1 MQFVVQTVL
10 CLFLLFGT
18 LATLTKGRTGTVIT
32 AGGIAGVML
41 AKHLWLPALFT
52 LIILSVSM
60 FLSLATAGNGVVSGA
75 SPFVSR
81 LAASLILFLVFGIFF
96 GPATSLIFWLLVSG
110 LQLLPQLRP
119 NARTYL
125 FHTVLRGG
133 LTAVWLGLGLYAVYA
148 D

>member
-1 MQFVVQTVL
+1 MQFAVQTVL
-10 CLFLLFGT
+10 CLSLLIGV

-32 AGGIAGVML
+32 AAGIAGVML

-52 LIILSVSM
+52 LAILSISM
-60 FLSLATAGNGVVSGA
+60 GISLVKGGNSSGA

-81 LAASLILFLVFGIFF
+81 LAGSLILFLVFGIFF
-96 GPATSLIFWLLVSG
+96 GPATSLILWLLISG

-125 FHTVLRGG
+125 FNTLLRCG
-133 LTAVWLGLGLYAVYA
+133 LTVVWLGLGLYAVYGS
-148 D
+148 